1 MRTVFTVLLDLFHV
15 AWGKGQNSLLLRN
28 SAGLLTGNV
37 DYFHSNYLFL
47 ALYI

>member
-1 MRTVFTVLLDLFHV
+1 MRTAFTVLLDLFHT
-15 AWGKGQNSLLLRN
+15 AQRKEQSSLLLRN

-47 ALYI
+47 AP